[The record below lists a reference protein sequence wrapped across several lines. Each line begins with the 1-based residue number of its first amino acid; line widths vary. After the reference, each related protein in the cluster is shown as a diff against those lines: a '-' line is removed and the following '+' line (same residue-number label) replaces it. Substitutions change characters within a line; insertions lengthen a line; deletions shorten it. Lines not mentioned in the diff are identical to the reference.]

1 MVSAMLQWGQPA
13 VLAGKAAWPVI
24 IVVGGIARANLIGFW
39 QKGQFINCYWPMSM
53 GVAVI

>member
-1 MVSAMLQWGQPA
+1 MLQWGQPA
-13 VLAGKAAWPVI
+13 VLAGKAAWPAI

-39 QKGQFINCYWPMSM
+39 QKGQFINCYWPMFM